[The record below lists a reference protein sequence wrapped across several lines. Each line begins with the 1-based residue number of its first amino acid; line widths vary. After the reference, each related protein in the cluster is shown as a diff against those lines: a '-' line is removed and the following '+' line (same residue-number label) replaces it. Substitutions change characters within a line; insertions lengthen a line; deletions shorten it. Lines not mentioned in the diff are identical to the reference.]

1 MQVQREKVTIDTP
14 AGPMPAQLARPGTD
28 GPFPAVIVV

>member
-14 AGPMPAQLARPGTD
+14 AGPMPAQLARPAPTVRSR
-28 GPFPAVIVV
+28 P